1 MPTFE
6 EKYAELKKK
15 RDEMEKEFQSLAGEL
30 FKEKASGLFE
40 KYPTLKSFGWA
51 QYTPYFNDGDECIFG
66 VNDENIYLEM
76 DGESVD
82 EDSDEHNYGFDA
94 WSINYKIKHEGENS
108 LTESERAA
116 LDASDFLK
124 TFEEQTL
131 KFMFGDHARI
141 TINRDGTSSVDGYD
155 HD

>member
-1 MPTFE
+1 MVQVSFVNQILLLINMKITFKKEKSMPTFE

-66 VNDENIYLEM
+66 VNDENIYFEM
-76 DGESVD
+76 DGE
-82 EDSDEHNYGFDA
+82 Y
-94 WSINYKIKHEGENS
+94 
-108 LTESERAA
+108 
-116 LDASDFLK
+116 
-124 TFEEQTL
+124 
-131 KFMFGDHARI
+131 
-141 TINRDGTSSVDGYD
+141 
-155 HD
+155 